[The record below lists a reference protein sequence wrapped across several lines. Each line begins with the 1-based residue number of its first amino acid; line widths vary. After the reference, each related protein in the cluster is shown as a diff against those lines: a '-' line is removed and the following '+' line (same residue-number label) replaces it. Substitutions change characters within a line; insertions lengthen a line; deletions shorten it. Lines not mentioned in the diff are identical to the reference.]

1 MPTFRF
7 PHAESLRLALVS
19 GIVPAD
25 VAERPTQGGTDDA
38 GGRWISTAGVPRD
51 STVALA
57 RLGVTV
63 HPPGSGPP
71 PWPLL
76 AWAELVPLKPTAE
89 VSAGRA
95 LVLLPDADLAA
106 FVAQLP
112 RQNVRLVGLRLNPD
126 TPTATVVLDRLPA
139 HLAATLADGPWE
151 VFREVRPGVWVEA
164 GFTHALVE
172 TLSPTAGHEFL
183 LARDRPWRS
192 WSGVPPLPAES
203 PELGTQARPAALP
216 PLPTHAVDLRLVPQP
231 GPVTAAAL
239 WLWTGS
245 RTGLAEL
252 LRDTPEALLRKCRVA
267 TLAAPDSVS
276 GVTVLHAE
284 PGGAAPV
291 AVAPNLAEFAPHPQC
306 PTLFLPVGTRLTP
319 PLRART
325 LAEIFDLGPGHL
337 TVLAR
342 RGDSWRPVRVP
353 GTAFRNLRDA
363 IDYEVPRGTAF
374 RPAAGAAWAG
384 LPGFVAEAESLPA
397 VETLAHGREPQSG
410 ETTGADWL
418 RDLWRKLPRL
428 ADWLRPGKPV
438 RFGPPP
444 EAPSE
449 EPAAEAPTDRLH
461 GKLASPLAL
470 VMGNEWTA
478 RRRDLERRVL
488 ADLPRLPPAE
498 RVELWGDL
506 AEVYTA
512 FGDTPDAVVC
522 RLNAAWDEPPDRAA
536 TAWFQAECR
545 AARVAP
551 QHVTAANLL
560 DAPDSVPMA
569 AVTAAYLAS
578 AAGPEAELAALL
590 TRVTER
596 EAELPARG
604 VWLARLGAARLT
616 GGDPL
621 GLAGARDRLFARLR
635 DKGPGLDLDAPAFL
649 RFRGVATGD
658 RLTLARDWLLRV
670 REPVQ
675 RWVGKLTSPGRL
687 QWAGLDGEAPRTAAY
702 ADLMVAWGLGKLGDR
717 AHAKDLE
724 QAAAKVL
731 HQPVGPGVD
740 PRVHPH
746 LLQRFLDRGRDA
758 QDGRPDADAPPH
770 EAPTGLDA
778 LGRYAIDALR
788 AQSRILEPR
797 AGIDPFEAR
806 DVLGFLGRDALGDRL
821 VEFLRP
827 KGALHNPDD
836 ARRLLAI
843 DEADP
848 TAVTMPRV
856 LFALLEMAPHLD
868 PQLVS
873 AVIPQTLRAIELIPE
888 WVRLGGLSGDPAALT
903 HRYGRRMLLA
913 ACHAATLFQL
923 AGSLRAATEHLIDR
937 CDAPDG
943 PTARLFEP
951 VAGPYFRALA
961 RLGLRPLAEL
971 LVARLR
977 PGTDAG
983 PRDLGLAV
991 GYFAAGQP
999 DEGNAVLDAA
1009 RDRLFVRGIRDDR
1022 ERTATAMAYAAALEH
1037 APPRTA
1043 LGRLE
1048 ELFLRLDMVTATGA
1062 TNRYFT
1068 LAPLALIDV
1077 AIRAVVSEE
1086 FTLGP
1091 QVRAWLDDDEYL
1103 IRRRVTRDLTEAL
1116 KSL

>member
-19 GIVPAD
+19 GIVPVD
-25 VAERPTQGGTDDA
+25 VAARPTQGGTDDA
-38 GGRWISTAGVPRD
+38 GGPWISTAGVPRD

-71 PWPLL
+71 PRPLL
-76 AWAELVPLKPTAE
+76 AWAELVPLKLKPEA
-89 VSAGRA
+89 SAGRA
-95 LVLLPDADLAA
+95 LVVIPDADLAA

-112 RQNVRLVGLRLNPD
+112 RQNVHLFGVQLNPD
-126 TPTATVVLDRLPA
+126 TPTATVVLDHLPD
-139 HLAATLADGPWE
+139 HLASALADGPWE
-151 VFREVRPGVWVEA
+151 VFREVRPGVWIEA

-172 TLSPTAGHEFL
+172 SFAPSPGHEL
-183 LARDRPWRS
+183 RLARGRPWRMS
-192 WSGVPPLPAES
+192 SEVTALPSESLHLGTVIRSMTFPPLPAH
-203 PELGTQARPAALP
+203 T
-216 PLPTHAVDLRLVPQP
+216 VDLRLVPQA
-231 GPVTAAAL
+231 GTATAPAL

-252 LRDTPEALLRKCRVA
+252 LRDTPEALLRKCRLA
-267 TLAAPDSVS
+267 TLAGPDSES
-276 GVTVLHAE
+276 GVTILHAE
-284 PGGAAPV
+284 PGGTAPV
-291 AVAPNLAEFAPHPQC
+291 DASPSLAEFAPHPRC

-319 PLRART
+319 PLRARS
-325 LAEIFDLGPGHL
+325 LAEIFDLGPGHI
-337 TVLAR
+337 TVLVR
-342 RGDSWRPVRVP
+342 SGESWRPVRVP
-353 GTAFRNLRDA
+353 GTAFRSLRDA
-363 IDYEVPRGTAF
+363 IDYDVPRGIAY

-397 VETLAHGREPQSG
+397 VETLAQAREPHSG

-418 RDLWRKLPRL
+418 RDWWRKRPRL
-428 ADWLRPGKPV
+428 ADLLRPGKPV

-444 EAPSE
+444 EVLPE
-449 EPAAEAPTDRLH
+449 EPAPDAPADRLH

-488 ADLPRLPPAE
+488 TDLPRLPPPE

-522 RLNAAWDEPPDRAA
+522 RLNAAWDEPPDHAA

-545 AARVAP
+545 SARVAP
-551 QHVTAANLL
+551 QHVTAAKLL

-578 AAGPEAELAALL
+578 AAGPESELAALL
-590 TRVTER
+590 ARVTER

-649 RFRGVATGD
+649 RFRGVTTGD

-675 RWVGKLTSPGRL
+675 RWVGKLASPGRL

-702 ADLMVAWGLGKLGDR
+702 ADLMLAWGFGKLGDR

-724 QAAAKVL
+724 QTAAKAL
-731 HQPVGPGVD
+731 QQPVGSGVD

-746 LLQRFLDRGRDA
+746 LLHRFLARVRDA
-758 QDGRPDADAPPH
+758 QDGRPDADALAHAPP
-770 EAPTGLDA
+770 PGLDA

-991 GYFAAGQP
+991 GYFAAGQS

-1103 IRRRVTRDLTEAL
+1103 IRRRVTRDLSEAL